1 MNSKYPAW
9 TASAM
14 IVLIPLGGV
23 PTANAEKL
31 LRIEYPKPFFHS
43 GPLRAAMTRNME
55 PPRKEG
61 EPMPVYMVPEG
72 TVLVSKGRPVMS
84 SDPTARQLAR
94 LTDGDKSSEEGTVIE
109 LAPGLQWI
117 QIDLENSVGLSAIA
131 FWHQFR
137 LDRVYLDVIVQISND
152 PKFIEGVTTLFN
164 NDHDDSAGFGVGK
177 DPTYV
182 ETNYGR
188 LIIGKGTRARYVR
201 CYSNGNT
208 SWDQLG
214 SSKKNEYV
222 EIEVYG
228 VPGA

>member
-43 GPLRAAMTRNME
+43 GPLRAAMTRTME

-137 LDRVYLDVIVQISND
+137 LDRVYLDVIV
-152 PKFIEGVTTLFN
+152 
-164 NDHDDSAGFGVGK
+164 DDSAGFGVGK

-182 ETNYGR
+182 ETNHGR
-188 LIIGKGTRARYVR
+188 VIIGKGTRARYVR